1 MGEKCVKLLNSIN
14 ENLKVVIT
22 NQAMLF
28 CQIKNIEDQMQKEET
43 GMEKCDSNVSYN
55 EGES

>member
-1 MGEKCVKLLNSIN
+1 MDEKCVKLLNSIN

-28 CQIKNIEDQMQKEET
+28 CQIKSIEDQIQKEET
-43 GMEKCDSNVSYN
+43 GIEKSDSSVSYN
-55 EGES
+55 EERS

>member
-1 MGEKCVKLLNSIN
+1 MDEKCVKLLNSIN

-28 CQIKNIEDQMQKEET
+28 CQIKSIEDQIQKEET
-43 GMEKCDSNVSYN
+43 GIEKSDSSVS
-55 EGES
+55 